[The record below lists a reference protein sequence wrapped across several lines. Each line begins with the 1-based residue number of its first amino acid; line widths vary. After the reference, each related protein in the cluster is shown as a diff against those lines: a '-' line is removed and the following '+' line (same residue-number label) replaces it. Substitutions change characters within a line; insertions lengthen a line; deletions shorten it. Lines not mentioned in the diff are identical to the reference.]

1 MNPLPHPPNPKTP
14 DAAERRWL
22 RRYGWLLPLAGIPL
36 GLWIGR
42 KTWPAVLLVPT
53 LATDGFDAKGLAIGL
68 AIAALPLAWLAGL
81 WFERRW
87 PRTRRWSIAPVL
99 AALALLLAD
108 VALRTNL
115 GQSLFWQAVLAR
127 SGQQH
132 QAREISL
139 FRLEAAD
146 QAATPRPG
154 IVLAGSSQLVYG
166 IDGAQLAAL
175 TGQPV
180 HRRAAAGMFPT
191 ELVASQGWFDFHP
204 DNRVVLM
211 LSGFDLGARH
221 DLFPE
226 AIRPLA
232 TLSGLRNLLGAA
244 RARFLLR
251 RWRALVDLGSAAACE
266 LWRSRDYAR
275 FLLEHPFRA
284 AETAAAANETA
295 TAEQKDAYAR
305 LGANGEMVALC
316 EEALARFFADLA
328 GRCREIVVLEGQ
340 VNPAYPGGE
349 LADLSREARDL
360 LQRLHRQGTVRFVPR
375 EEQVLDLPEDLWRDM
390 THVGPEGRRR
400 LTEAFARALAK
411 PAPAISPAP

>member
-1 MNPLPHPPNPKTP
+1 MPRPAEPSSQPLQT
-14 DAAERRWL
+14 AERRWL
-22 RRYGWLLPLAGIPL
+22 RRGGWLFPLAGIPL

-42 KTWPAVLLVPT
+42 KTWQAVLLVPT
-53 LATDGFDAKGLAIGL
+53 LATAGFDAKGVAIGL
-68 AIAALPLAWLAGL
+68 ALAALPLAWLAGL
-81 WFERRW
+81 WLERRW
-87 PRTRRWSIAPVL
+87 PRTRRWPIAPVL
-99 AALALLLAD
+99 AALALLFAET
-108 VALRTNL
+108 ALRTGL

-132 QAREISL
+132 LAREISL

-146 QAATPRPG
+146 PAAAGRPG

-166 IDGAQLAAL
+166 IDVERLAAQ

-204 DNRVVLM
+204 DNRLALM

-232 TLSGLRNLLGAA
+232 TVSGLRNLLGAA

-251 RWRALVDLGSAAACE
+251 RWRALVDLGSAAVCE

-295 TAEQKDAYAR
+295 TAEQKEAYVR
-305 LGANGEMVALC
+305 LGANPEMVALC
-316 EEALARFFADLA
+316 QQSLARFFADMS
-328 GRCREIVVLEGQ
+328 GRCRQIVVFEGR

-349 LADLSREARDL
+349 IAELSRDMREFLAR
-360 LQRLHRQGTVRFVPR
+360 QERQGTVRFVPR
-375 EEQVLDLPEDLWRDM
+375 AEQALDLPEDLWRDM
-390 THVGPEGRRR
+390 THVGPEGRQR
-400 LTEAFARALAK
+400 LTEAFARALA
-411 PAPAISPAP
+411 APPPPPEIRAP